1 MDPTKLL
8 PWEEGRIA
16 PADDKKLGKFR
27 NPILRLLHRDASK
40 RVTARQFSE
49 DVQGLFSDNQD
60 SIAIPA
66 PPAAAAAAALAPAPG
81 APQSSEKGDASGGLL
96 RPNSSG
102 LRTANNPLTL

>member
-27 NPILRLLHRDASK
+27 KPILRLLHRDASK

-49 DVQGLFSDNQD
+49 DVQGLFADNQD

-66 PPAAAAAAALAPAPG
+66 PPAAALAPAPG
-81 APQSSEKGDASGGLL
+81 APQSSDKGDASGGLL